1 MAELDARQQAAVDAG
16 PADLFISAG
25 AGSGKTRV
33 LTERFVRAVLGV
45 PPYVRSASDSLLT
58 ITYTEK
64 AAGELSER
72 IRTTLVARDHAA
84 EAREVGDAWIST
96 IHGMCSRIVRRY
108 AFAAGIDPGFTV
120 LDEVEATALEMGVLD
135 EVVSKATAA
144 DAEVLALFDAWDYD
158 AVVRAARHI
167 RASVR
172 ALGLDVDDIL
182 RLTDA
187 DITGVLARTHARFTG
202 LREEIAALGESA
214 AVVKNAERARMS
226 AETLGAVL
234 AAGPPYD
241 ASALDCG
248 TQKLGWRRDC
258 RIDGLDALVEEARD
272 LADEVHVA
280 ANQIRAG
287 VHEEAFLRLLGT
299 YADRFEAA
307 KRARGALDFE
317 DLQVVTA
324 RLLEAHPEIAAEL
337 RAGFRMVMIDEF
349 QDTNALQLGIISR
362 LSLGNLCTVGDESQS
377 IYSFRH
383 ADVEVF
389 RARARDVTGRHELD
403 TNYRVEPSLLAGLA
417 ALFSHPA
424 LLGPGSMPLRPPESA
439 PERAPWPST
448 EPRLQMSFLVSGADA
463 QAMPPLEAEAECIA
477 DHVAALVSSGVG
489 AGDIAVL
496 LRAVRG
502 GRAAAVERALSGRG
516 IPATLSAGG
525 EFFDCPEVGEARTL
539 LAVIDNVLD
548 DAALVALL
556 AGRFVGLGADA
567 LFALRTRAD
576 ALAADAEQT
585 RSRSHLWNAVTD
597 PPADLSAADTSVL
610 ANLASTIHDAR
621 RRRGLRPLAET
632 LVEPL
637 LALDADLTLFAS
649 GPDGLRRWSNIRKLA
664 RLAEEYESATGGD
677 VTGFLAYLDE
687 RALYSAGEGEATL
700 DTGLGAVRIMSI
712 HAAKGLEFPA
722 VIVGGLGRP
731 QPQDPILIG
740 RRHGRPLLG
749 MKLPVGGGSRESTT
763 AWSSVADALAAVEAA
778 EMKRLLYVAF
788 TRAEESLAVVASTD
802 VSQNADDTPA
812 GLLRQ
817 ALGAAAPD
825 VLADGD
831 HRIGRGTV
839 RVRLVEPRELAS
851 RPAPGSSCG
860 VPAAEP
866 AAAPAVAAGPHIGAR
881 SLSLAPPRVSYSA
894 LALYEGC
901 PYRFYLTNIVRMPE
915 APSSGAEGV
924 FALGSALHAVLE
936 RLTSPDEDPA
946 PLIDRAAAAAGLS
959 GALVPRLERAVA
971 GYLALSVSAEVFA
984 CERVGREVPIT
995 VPVGG
1000 TVLVGAVDLV
1010 ARTTAGEMLIVDYKT
1025 GADGLELGVAEDRY
1039 RLQGRC
1045 YALAA
1050 LCAGAPAVRVVFAE
1064 VERARQIEFV
1074 YSAEDR
1080 AALER
1085 SIAEPVI
1092 RMSAGAYEPRAAY
1105 ERALCESCPGF
1116 RGMCPVTPTRSDAS
1130 E

>member
-16 PADLFISAG
+16 PTDLFISAG

-33 LTERFVRAVLGV
+33 LTERFVRAVLGA

-72 IRTTLVARDHAA
+72 IRTTLLARGCAA

-108 AFAAGIDPGFTV
+108 AFAAGIDPGFAV
-120 LDEVEATALEMGVLD
+120 LDEVEATALEMRVLD
-135 EVVSKATAA
+135 AVVSEATAA
-144 DAEVLALFDAWDYD
+144 DPEALALFDAWDYD
-158 AVVRAARHI
+158 TVVRAARHI

-172 ALGLDVDDIL
+172 ALGLDTDDIA

-187 DITGVLARTHARFTG
+187 DIGRVLARTHASFAG
-202 LREEIAALGESA
+202 LREEIAALGDRP
-214 AVVKNAERARMS
+214 AVFKNAERARTS
-226 AETLGAVL
+226 AETLGAAL
-234 AAGPPYD
+234 KAGPPYD
-241 ASALDCG
+241 ADALDCG

-258 RIDGLDALVEEARD
+258 RIDGLDPLVEAARA
-272 LADEVHVA
+272 LAGEVHDAV
-280 ANQIRAG
+280 NQLRAG

-299 YADRFEAA
+299 YAERFEAA
-307 KRARGALDFE
+307 KRVRGALDFE

-349 QDTNALQLGIISR
+349 QDTNALQLGIINR

-389 RARARDVTGRHELD
+389 RARARDVTERHELD
-403 TNYRVEPSLLAGLA
+403 TNYRVEPSLLAGLT
-417 ALFSHPA
+417 ALFGHPA
-424 LLGPGSMPLRPPESA
+424 LLGPGSMRLRPPGSA
-439 PERAPWPST
+439 PPRAPWPST
-448 EPRLQMSFLVSGADA
+448 EPRLQTSFLVSGAGT
-463 QAMPPLEAEAECIA
+463 QVMPPLEAEAECIA
-477 DHVAALVSSGVG
+477 DHVAGLVSSGVG

-502 GRAAAVERALSGRG
+502 GRAAAVERALAGRG

-525 EFFDCPEVGEARTL
+525 EFFECPEVGEARTL

-576 ALAADAEQT
+576 ALAVDAGQT
-585 RSRSHLWNAVTD
+585 RSRPYLWSAVTD
-597 PPADLSAADTSVL
+597 PPADLSAADASVL
-610 ANLASTIHDAR
+610 ANLVSTIHDAR

-632 LVEPL
+632 LIEPL

-649 GPDGLRRWSNIRKLA
+649 GPEGPRRWSNIRKLA

-687 RALYSAGEGEATL
+687 RALYSVGEGEATL

-722 VIVGGLGRP
+722 VIVGGLGSP
-731 QPQDPILIG
+731 QPQHPILVG
-740 RRHGRPLLG
+740 RRDGRPLLA
-749 MKLPVGGGSRESTT
+749 MKLPVDGGRESTT
-763 AWSSVADALAAVEAA
+763 AWSSAADALAAAEAA
-778 EMKRLLYVAF
+778 ETKRLLYVAF

-802 VSQNADDTPA
+802 ISKDADNTPA

-817 ALGAAAPD
+817 ALGAAAPGA
-825 VLADGD
+825 LSEGD
-831 HRIGRGTV
+831 HRIGEGTV
-839 RVRLVEPRELAS
+839 HIRLVEPREPVT
-851 RPAPGSSCG
+851 RPAAGSPCG
-860 VPAAEP
+860 APPAGP
-866 AAAPAVAAGPHIGAR
+866 AAAPAVAAGPHLGTG

-936 RLTSPDEDPA
+936 RLTSPDDDPA
-946 PLIDRAAAAAGLS
+946 PLVERAAAAAGLS
-959 GALVPRLERAVA
+959 EALVPRLERAVA
-971 GYLALSVSAEVFA
+971 GYLALPVAAEAFA

-1010 ARTTAGEMLIVDYKT
+1010 ARAAAGDMLIVDYKT
-1025 GADGLELGVAEDRY
+1025 GADALEIGVAEDRY

-1050 LCAGAPAVRVVFAE
+1050 LCAGAPAARVVFAE
-1064 VERARQIEFV
+1064 VERGRQVEFRYTAR
-1074 YSAEDR
+1074 DR

-1116 RGMCPVTPTRSDAS
+1116 RGMCPVTPTRRDAA